1 MSAADTASYA
11 LPASGQ
17 VQVGTFVKTP
27 AAQVIEI
34 LGLAGLDFAV
44 LDAEHAPWDR
54 GALDLAMLAGRAA
67 RLPLLV
73 RVHERSATA
82 ILGVLDLGAAGVVV
96 PHVDSA
102 EDASDAVACAR
113 YLGGRRGYSSSPRSG
128 GYGTLGMAETIRR
141 GDNAVVIVQIE
152 SQAAVAAVHE
162 IVAVP
167 GVAGVLV
174 GRADLALSMGLAST
188 QHERVVAATAQV
200 VQATLAAGRVLGV
213 AVGTDAE
220 REGFIAQGASWVVQ
234 GSDQSLLRQAAA
246 ALMKA
251 GQPSARRAS

>member
-1 MSAADTASYA
+1 MSAAEAANYA

-17 VQVGTFVKTP
+17 MQVGTFVKTSAP
-27 AAQVIEI
+27 QVIEI

-54 GALDLAMLAGRAA
+54 GALDLALLAGRAA

-73 RVHERSATA
+73 RVHERSAAA

-96 PHVDSA
+96 PHVNSA
-102 EDASDAVACAR
+102 DDARDAVACAR

-152 SQAAVAAVHE
+152 SEAAVAAVHE

-188 QHERVVAATAQV
+188 QHERVLAATAQV

-220 REGFIAQGASWVVQ
+220 RAGFIAQGASWVVQ

-246 ALMKA
+246 ALMKPD
-251 GQPSARRAS
+251 QRSASRAS